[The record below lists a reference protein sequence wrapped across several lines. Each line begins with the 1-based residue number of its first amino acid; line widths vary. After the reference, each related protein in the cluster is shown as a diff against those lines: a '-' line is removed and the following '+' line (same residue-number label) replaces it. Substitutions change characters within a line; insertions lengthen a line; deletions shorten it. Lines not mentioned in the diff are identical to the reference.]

1 MNIKHIT
8 EAQFDAEVLQQKGI
22 VLVDFYADWCGP
34 CQMLGP
40 ILEEV
45 ADALGDRIKI
55 VKVNVDEAQGLAQQ
69 YGVMSIPAVY
79 LFDGG
84 AKMSKFVGRKIKGRN
99 HRFYRK
105 RLMYNPAQQ
114 NVNKKTLPKRGVFF

>member
-1 MNIKHIT
+1 MSIKHIS
-8 EAQFDAEVLQQKGI
+8 EAQFDAEVLQEKGI

-45 ADALGDRIKI
+45 AAALGDRVKI

-69 YGVMSIPAVY
+69 YGVMSIPTVY

-84 AKMSKFVGRKIKGRN
+84 AKMSKFVGAKSKYEIIDFIEN
-99 HRFYRK
+99 
-105 RLMYNPAQQ
+105 A
-114 NVNKKTLPKRGVFF
+114 

>member
-1 MNIKHIT
+1 MSTIKHIS
-8 EAQFDAEVLQQKGI
+8 EAQFDAEVLQDKGI

-45 ADALGDRIKI
+45 SDTLDKVKV

-69 YGVMSIPAVY
+69 YGVMSIPTVY

-84 AKMSKFVGRKIKGRN
+84 AKMEKFVGVKSKEEIIDFIEHAK
-99 HRFYRK
+99 
-105 RLMYNPAQQ
+105 
-114 NVNKKTLPKRGVFF
+114 